1 MIADSSYT
9 RPNLSWR
16 EMPMAPSVPVG
27 PPAYICDLC
36 GSPMVEQNC
45 KIRCLNCGYTRDCSD
60 P

>member
-1 MIADSSYT
+1 
-9 RPNLSWR
+9 
-16 EMPMAPSVPVG
+16 MAPSVPVN
-27 PPAYICDLC
+27 PPTYICDLC